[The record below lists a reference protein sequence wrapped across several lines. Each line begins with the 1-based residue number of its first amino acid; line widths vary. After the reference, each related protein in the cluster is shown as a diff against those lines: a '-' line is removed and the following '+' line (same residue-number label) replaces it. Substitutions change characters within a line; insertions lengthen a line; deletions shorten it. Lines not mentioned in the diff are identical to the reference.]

1 METKKSKQTNKLGGG
16 DNDNPERACPILSLC
31 NGVFTDQ
38 VIFRISLEHFFLRK
52 WKQQMYYSVQVKQ
65 KQRSVG

>member
-1 METKKSKQTNKLGGG
+1 METKKSKQTNKLRGR
-16 DNDNPERACPILSLC
+16 DNDNPERACPIFSLC

-38 VIFRISLEHFFLRK
+38 VIFSISLEHFFLRK
-52 WKQQMYYSVQVKQ
+52 WKQQMYYSVQVKR